1 MFEVMKSSVVGLLTL
16 QTILANAASESLGDV
31 LSSQKNLS
39 SFNEL
44 LTTDLLDELERYDA
58 EDDPITILAP
68 SNHAFDMLP
77 NVQTIGQAISDNNTA
92 ELENIMRYH
101 VLSGIHSSQTLNS
114 SFSFETSLLT
124 AKNFTSVTG
133 GQRVG
138 AVLQGGDPPQI
149 VFTSGQSTRSVVSKQ
164 DIEFKGGI
172 IQQVDAFAIPPLPF
186 VDTASSYN
194 LANEPQ
200 AITSFL
206 GAIYAQKN
214 ASLPRLLNTTKDV
227 TIFAPV
233 NVAFEIIRGSITSM
247 PSKTLHDVLSY
258 HIVPSNDGPIYS
270 SDFANGTTLRTLQ
283 GQNLTMSFNSNSFF
297 LNSARITT
305 TDILIANGVIHIIDN
320 VLSPNVTSAKPNPT
334 SFTQAPV
341 LPTTGV
347 SNFNSS
353 MAPFTTFLP
362 DYVPSS
368 SSETATASDGASAS
382 NGALY
387 SVTGTRSA
395 TSSASA
401 SQTSFSSGAARS
413 PSGLASGW
421 FIPIVT
427 ALAMFIGVSVM
438 R

>member
-1 MFEVMKSSVVGLLTL
+1 
-16 QTILANAASESLGDV
+16 
-31 LSSQKNLS
+31 
-39 SFNEL
+39 
-44 LTTDLLDELERYDA
+44 
-58 EDDPITILAP
+58 
-68 SNHAFDMLP
+68 
-77 NVQTIGQAISDNNTA
+77 
-92 ELENIMRYH
+92 
-101 VLSGIHSSQTLNS
+101 
-114 SFSFETSLLT
+114 
-124 AKNFTSVTG
+124 SVTG

-164 DIEFKGGI
+164 DIEFKGGV

-258 HIVPSNDGPIYS
+258 HVVPSSDGPIYS

-283 GQNLTMSFNSNSFF
+283 GHNLTMSFNSNSYF

-320 VLSPNVTSAKPNPT
+320 VLSPNVTTAMPNPT

-362 DYVPSS
+362 DYVPTS

-401 SQTSFSSGAARS
+401 SQTSFSSGAAR
-413 PSGLASGW
+413 PSFGLASGW
-421 FIPIVT
+421 FIPIVS
-427 ALAMFIGVSVM
+427 ALAMLIGVSVM

>member
-1 MFEVMKSSVVGLLTL
+1 MKSSVVGFLTL
-16 QTILANAASESLGDV
+16 HAVLANAASDSLGDV

-44 LTTDLLDELERYDA
+44 LTTQLTDLLDELERYDA

-77 NVQTIGQAISDNNTA
+77 NVQTIGRAIGDNNTA

-101 VLSGIHSSQTLNS
+101 VLPGIHSSQTLNS

-138 AVLQGGDPPQI
+138 AVLQGGEPPQI
-149 VFTSGQSTRSVVSKQ
+149 VFTSGQ
-164 DIEFKGGI
+164 I
-172 IQQVDAFAIPPLPF
+172 DAFAIPPLPF
-186 VDTASSYN
+186 VDTASTYN

-247 PSKTLHDVLSY
+247 PSKTLNDVLSY
-258 HIVPSNDGPIYS
+258 HVVPSNDGPIYS

-283 GQNLTMSFNSNSFF
+283 GNNLTMSFNSNSYF

-305 TDILIANGVIHIIDN
+305 TDILIANGVIHVIDN
-320 VLSPNVTSAKPNPT
+320 VLSPNVTTAMPNPT

-368 SSETATASDGASAS
+368 SSNTATASDGASAS
-382 NGALY
+382 NDALY

-413 PSGLASGW
+413 SSGRASGW
-421 FIPIVT
+421 LIPIVT
-427 ALAMFIGVSVM
+427 ALAMFIGVSVG